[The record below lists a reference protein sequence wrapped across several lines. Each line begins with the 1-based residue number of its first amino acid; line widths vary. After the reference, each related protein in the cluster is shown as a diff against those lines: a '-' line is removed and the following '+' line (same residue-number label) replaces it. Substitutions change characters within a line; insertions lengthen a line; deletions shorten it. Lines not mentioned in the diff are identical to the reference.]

1 MSSVYKIQKGD
12 TLWDIAKRVYGDGR
26 MYKKL
31 AVANN
36 LDNPNLI
43 VTGKGLI
50 LPDKDFLDNV
60 KVPTRSITNSRNNK
74 VSSNVVSPQPTVT
87 TNVQNTTPNYT
98 INQYSG
104 SASSTRSA
112 NSYPTSKVD
121 NRPAWQ
127 RVNLPKSNNF
137 DRIIDEKEGALTPSL
152 PEAIVTPSNRKH
164 LDETVAKPTKRRGY
178 TMDRELELVKNKKA
192 KSNIQQALDNAY
204 KSFNSTNSPVLKN
217 HYKGVIKSLE
227 DQLSKKK

>member
-60 KVPTRSITNSRNNK
+60 KVPTRSITSTRPVQKSNN
-74 VSSNVVSPQPTVT
+74 VSSPQGDVVVNNRTIQT
-87 TNVQNTTPNYT
+87 TAPSLNGY
-98 INQYSG
+98 QYAG
-104 SASSTRSA
+104 SASNGRNTQAYKPANIPSTPKP
-112 NSYPTSKVD
+112 NSIESVADKFNITNVFNSRPTQRHLDEVD
-121 NRPAWQ
+121 AKR
-127 RVNLPKSNNF
+127 NNF
-137 DRIIDEKEGALTPSL
+137 DALSERRKQLYKERSSLIDSIHADIHQKHDKEYGAKMRTINSEIEEL
-152 PEAIVTPSNRKH
+152 NRK
-164 LDETVAKPTKRRGY
+164 LKSKR
-178 TMDRELELVKNKKA
+178 K
-192 KSNIQQALDNAY
+192 
-204 KSFNSTNSPVLKN
+204 
-217 HYKGVIKSLE
+217 
-227 DQLSKKK
+227 